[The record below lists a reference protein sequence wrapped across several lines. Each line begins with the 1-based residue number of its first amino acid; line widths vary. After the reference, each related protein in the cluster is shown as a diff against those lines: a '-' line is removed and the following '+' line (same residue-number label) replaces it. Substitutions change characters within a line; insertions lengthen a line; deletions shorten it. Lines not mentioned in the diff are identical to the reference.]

1 MYPYDTRFFEES
13 DGIIHSTS
21 HHYEGGALEGWREWL
36 KDKPI
41 YALGPI
47 SPPPTLEEVKAEV
60 ASNPISSEVEEFLN
74 RAHDTHGPNSVL
86 YVRILIQTLK
96 HLAIKCQLIY
106 STRRCHLALYGGLK
120 NLKRFGQWLIP

>member
-21 HHYEGGALEGWREWL
+21 HHYEGGALEGWREWI

-41 YALGPI
+41 YAIGPI
-47 SPPPTLEEVKAEV
+47 SPPPSLEEVKAEV
-60 ASNPISSEVEEFLN
+60 ASNPISSEVEEFLD

-86 YVRILIQTLK
+86 YVSPHSNSRIFTNHELLT
-96 HLAIKCQLIY
+96 
-106 STRRCHLALYGGLK
+106 
-120 NLKRFGQWLIP
+120 NIPSVDVIWHCMVV